1 MNRLL
6 FVLSACLLLALP
18 VYAHSPTAR
27 PGASPVPALSTFKD
41 CDECPEM
48 AQIPAG
54 TVTMGSI
61 EDDGGISSQ
70 ERVHLVRLGG
80 YALSKTDIT
89 NAQYAVFVRVTRYH
103 PGDTCWTFENGTF
116 EERPDRNW
124 RYPGFPSEAKHPV
137 ACLNLTDINAY
148 AQWLSRITGR
158 EYRLPTESEWQ
169 YAAEL
174 GGHGNQTV
182 ANPWLQACVY
192 GNVTDATGNP
202 QVVDA
207 TWVVHSCTDGYS
219 YSTAVAKLQPNALGL
234 YDMSGNVWEWT
245 QDCFG
250 SSDNQGA
257 ATGSSPRNSNAWSS
271 RDCKS
276 NVLRGGSWY
285 ADSQQIRSDYR
296 IGFNPA
302 VRNFSF
308 GFRLASSLP

>member
-1 MNRLL
+1 MNRLIL
-6 FVLSACLLLALP
+6 ALCVYLLLALP
-18 VYAHSPTAR
+18 AYAHPPTAK
-27 PGASPVPALSTFKD
+27 PAASPVPALATFKD
-41 CDECPEM
+41 CDACPEM

-70 ERVHLVRLGG
+70 QRVHLVRVSG
-80 YALSKTDIT
+80 YALSKTEIT
-89 NAQYAVFVRVTRYH
+89 NAQFAVFVRATGYNS
-103 PGDTCWTFENGTF
+103 GNSCWTFENGTF

-124 RYPGFPSEAKHPV
+124 RYPGFPRQGNHPV
-137 ACLNLTDINAY
+137 ACLNLTDVNAY

-158 EYRLPTESEWQ
+158 QYRLPTESEWQ

-174 GGHGNQTV
+174 GGPSNETV
-182 ANPWLQACVY
+182 ETPHQACVY
-192 GNVTDATGNP
+192 GNVVDATGNP
-202 QVVDA
+202 QFMDA

-219 YSTAVAKLQPNALGL
+219 YSTAVAKLKPNALGL
-234 YDMSGNVWEWT
+234 YDMRGNVWEWT

-250 SSDNQGA
+250 SADNDGAISD
-257 ATGSSPRNSNAWSS
+257 SSPRSSNAWTS

-285 ADSQQIRSDYR
+285 ADSQLVRSNYR
-296 IGFNPA
+296 IGFDPA
-302 VRNFSF
+302 ARNFSF